1 MDCLYGN
8 ARKAVRALLGRRLK
22 GSSIIEVDRKSL
34 VLLPK
39 EDFMWKIAPV
49 FLLVFLS
56 GTAHAHEFFA
66 NAGVTRDTQTG
77 TARLQ
82 WSTTYLQE
90 IDTYAAFSFS
100 YINEGHEID
109 HYRDGIAGQLWGRA
123 GVWNRNLVFGLGAG
137 PYAFF
142 DTHGGPNNTYHDE
155 HGIAALFSATATLYA
170 LNPVLFQVRINY
182 LAARQSFDTLS
193 GTIGIGYELG
203 TDKTP
208 TRTSGGQSVG
218 DLRNELTAYAG
229 ATVLNTQKNEQ
240 SPSWAVEYRRSLAT
254 YIDWTAMGLYEGRD
268 RPVARYGLMSQ
279 VWLAHPFR
287 SPFPLTDQ
295 LTLGVGF
302 GPYLAHDKYQQGNDQ
317 KTKLDWAASFS
328 ASVRF
333 LEHFA
338 LRASWSRVITEQ
350 DRDTDVF
357 LGGLSYRF

>member
-1 MDCLYGN
+1 
-8 ARKAVRALLGRRLK
+8 
-22 GSSIIEVDRKSL
+22 
-34 VLLPK
+34 
-39 EDFMWKIAPV
+39 MWKIISV
-49 FLLVFLS
+49 VLLAFFS
-56 GTAHAHEFFA
+56 SNAYAHEFFV
-66 NAGVTRDTQTG
+66 NAGVTRDTDTS

-90 IDTYAAFSFS
+90 IGKNAAFSFS
-100 YINEGHEID
+100 YINEGHQVN

-142 DTHGGPNNTYHDE
+142 DTHTDANGVFHDE
-155 HGIAALFSATATLYA
+155 HGMAALFSGTATLYA
-170 LNPVLFQVRINY
+170 LSPFLLQARINY
-182 LAARQSFDTLS
+182 LAAKQSFNTFS

-208 TRTSGGQSVG
+208 AGRPAGQGVG
-218 DLRNELTAYAG
+218 ALQNEITAYTGTA
-229 ATVLNTQKNEQ
+229 VLNTRKNEQ
-240 SPSWAVEYRRSLAT
+240 GTSWALEYRRSLAT
-254 YIDWTAMGLYEGRD
+254 YLDWTAMGLSEGVN

-279 VWLAHPFR
+279 VWLTHPF
-287 SPFPLTDQ
+287 FTDH
-295 LTLGVGF
+295 LTLGAGF
-302 GPYLAHDKYQQGNDQ
+302 GPYLAHDKYQQGIED

-338 LRASWSRVITEQ
+338 LRASWYRTITDH